1 LLGRIEENSWT
12 ISNVVTLLGPTPTSL
27 VLCLMTTY
35 SKIFPK
41 YPKDIPFVSL
51 AKSLKSPFDS

>member
-1 LLGRIEENSWT
+1 MG
-12 ISNVVTLLGPTPTSL
+12 VVTLLKFAPTFL

-35 SKIFPK
+35 SKVFSK

-51 AKSLKSPFDS
+51 TKKIKNHLIHKDFALYYHNKI